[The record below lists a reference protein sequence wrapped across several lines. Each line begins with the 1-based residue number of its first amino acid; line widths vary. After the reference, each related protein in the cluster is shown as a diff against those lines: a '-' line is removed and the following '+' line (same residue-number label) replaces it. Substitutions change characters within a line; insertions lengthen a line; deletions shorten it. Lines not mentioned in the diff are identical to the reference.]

1 MEQPQ
6 SQDQRDRLCPPPP
19 SLWPCPAIN
28 KSTPLI
34 STLTASWN
42 RNAAL
47 ASLERTDRWK
57 LIKKRFLHI
66 RYHNAQ
72 EDIWM
77 IFFLYNKVVII
88 FNFSPGA
95 KISWRLVQKWP
106 RNKTKVA
113 KKTKIDPKTRFFFSK
128 RAQDFELLKQVPESS
143 HQTVFL
149 ALCGP
154 FLRELW

>member
-6 SQDQRDRLCPPPP
+6 SQDQRDRLCPPQP

-106 RNKTKVA
+106 RNKTK
-113 KKTKIDPKTRFFFSK
+113 ILNPPKTDPNKCFSQKSPRILNFGNRFLNPHINPF
-128 RAQDFELLKQVPESS
+128 
-143 HQTVFL
+143 FL
-149 ALCGP
+149 AGTNI
-154 FLRELW
+154 LRH